1 MGKMPDRTDIALLE
15 AWSAGSSEEAFAALA
30 RRYGGLLY
38 HAARRRT
45 GRDDL
50 AGEAAQN
57 SLLILARKAPQLRHL
72 PSLAGW
78 LHRTACYEAS
88 KLLRRESRHQA
99 RMKHLPLPDDDDEG
113 ASWKDAAP
121 LLDRALDE
129 LPEKDR
135 QVIFLKYFEGLS
147 FEQMARRFGGEPAAW
162 RQRGSRAVERL
173 RMSLTKRGAAV
184 SATALATGL
193 GTSFTQA
200 APTAFLATLPPAS
213 TAVAALSWKTLSL
226 HSLHLMK
233 MKPAVVFTIALLAS
247 LIPLGFQAAALSDA
261 RLRVSALEAS
271 SQPGSAADP
280 SRHTSLAENRGTSLL
295 SLVSL
300 ADGLLAVEQGD
311 PIRGW
316 QIERRIAAMDRDEL
330 ERRLMESGD
339 IDLGTERRRV
349 LVRALFWRFCKLS
362 PYSGPKPDR
371 VLALATRLS
380 AQMRADG
387 GDLWGAAE
395 EVIGQWVAD
404 DAENAAAWYRSAWQS
419 GSLGETTRSA
429 LVAGEVFNGLQAK
442 DPAAALG
449 FYRSLSD
456 TERQVVLGGGGAYTN
471 PDLLFELSLDIKDA
485 RLRGIS
491 LDRAFGNSEG
501 KSPAEIREWIQRVQA
516 EGPEAA
522 DWIGSATPP
531 KASTPP
537 GPPGCFSRTSAG
549 PTPVR
554 RSRRWTRSGKE
565 TRTCRC
571 WPPTSAGPTSTSEP
585 SPMRSVA
592 AGSSR
597 IASCAR
603 KPCGYCSASPAPMAT
618 PANSPAKAD
627 SPKWN
632 WIASFPSS
640 HENSHSC
647 RPCCRPRHGPLAK
660 ERAIAA

>member
-349 LVRALFWRFCKLS
+349 LVRALFWRYCKLS
-362 PYSGPKPDR
+362 PYSGTKPDR

-522 DWIGSATPP
+522 DWIARAAKGSSAPTGTTPETIATRLEWLREAAEGLDAARATGVFLSDICRSDPGAAF
-531 KASTPP
+531 KALDAEWERNPDVQMLATYVGRSY
-537 GPPGCFSRTSAG
+537 FDERTVTDAI
-549 PTPVR
+549 R
-554 RSRRWTRSGKE
+554 RSRLITDRELREEALRLLLRVPRPNGDARE
-565 TRTCRC
+565 L
-571 WPPTSAGPTSTSEP
+571 
-585 SPMRSVA
+585 
-592 AGSSR
+592 
-597 IASCAR
+597 AR
-603 KPCGYCSASPAPMAT
+603 KGGLTEVELDRILPQQP
-618 PANSPAKAD
+618 
-627 SPKWN
+627 
-632 WIASFPSS
+632 
-640 HENSHSC
+640 
-647 RPCCRPRHGPLAK
+647 
-660 ERAIAA
+660 

>member
-1 MGKMPDRTDIALLE
+1 MPDRTDIALLE
-15 AWSAGSSEEAFAALA
+15 AWSDGGSEEAFAALA

-38 HAARRRT
+38 HAALRRT

-78 LHRTACYEAS
+78 LHRTACYEAY

-99 RMKHLPLPDDDDEG
+99 RMKHLPLPHDEDG
-113 ASWKDAAP
+113 DASWKDAAP

-173 RMSLTKRGAAV
+173 KMSLTKRGAAV
-184 SATALATGL
+184 SAAALATGL

-233 MKPAVVFTIALLAS
+233 MKPAVVFTIALLVS
-247 LIPLGFQAAALSDA
+247 LIPLGYQAAALSDA

-280 SRHTSLAENRGTSLL
+280 SRHTSLAENRGTSVL

-311 PIRGW
+311 SIRGW

-362 PYSGPKPDR
+362 PYSGTKPDR

-429 LVAGEVFNGLQAK
+429 LVAGKVFNGLQAK
-442 DPAAALG
+442 DPDAALA

-522 DWIGSATPP
+522 DWIARAAKGSSAPTGTTPETIATRLEWLREAAEGLDAARATGGFLSDICRSAPGAAF
-531 KASTPP
+531 KALDAEWERNPDEQMLATYIGRSYFDEDTV
-537 GPPGCFSRTSAG
+537 TDAI
-549 PTPVR
+549 R
-554 RSRRWTRSGKE
+554 RSRLITDRELRDEALRQLLRVPRPNGDARE
-565 TRTCRC
+565 L
-571 WPPTSAGPTSTSEP
+571 
-585 SPMRSVA
+585 
-592 AGSSR
+592 
-597 IASCAR
+597 AR
-603 KPCGYCSASPAPMAT
+603 KGGLT
-618 PANSPAKAD
+618 D
-627 SPKWN
+627 
-632 WIASFPSS
+632 
-640 HENSHSC
+640 EE
-647 RPCCRPRHGPLAK
+647 L
-660 ERAIAA
+660 ERILPQQP

>member
-1 MGKMPDRTDIALLE
+1 MPDRTDNALLE
-15 AWSAGSSEEAFAALA
+15 AWSDGSSDEAFAALA

-38 HAARRRT
+38 HAALRRT

-72 PSLAGW
+72 PNLAGW

-99 RMKHLPLPDDDDEG
+99 RMKHLPPPNDDDGD

-129 LPEKDR
+129 LPENDR

-147 FEQMARRFGGEPAAW
+147 FEQMARRLGGEPAAW

-173 RMSLTKRGAAV
+173 RVSLTKRGAAV

-213 TAVAALSWKTLSL
+213 TAAAALSWKALTL

-233 MKPAVVFTIALLAS
+233 MKPAAVFTIALLVS

-261 RLRVSALEAS
+261 RMRVSALEAS

-280 SRHTSLAENRGTSLL
+280 SRHTSLAENRGTSVL

-349 LVRALFWRFCKLS
+349 LVRALFWRYCKLS
-362 PYSGPKPDR
+362 PYSGTKPDR
-371 VLALATRLS
+371 VLAIATRLS
-380 AQMRADG
+380 TQMRADG

-404 DAENAAAWYRSAWQS
+404 DAESAAAWYRSAWQS

-429 LVAGEVFNGLQAK
+429 LVAGKVFNGLQAK
-442 DPAAALG
+442 DPDAALA

-471 PDLLFELSLDIKDA
+471 PDLLFELSLDIKDE

-491 LDRAFGNSEG
+491 LDRAFGNFEG
-501 KSPAEIREWIQRVQA
+501 KSPAEIREWIQRAQA
-516 EGPEAA
+516 EGTEAAEWIARAARGSSAEIGTTPETIATRLEWLREAA
-522 DWIGSATPP
+522 DGLDAARATGVFLSDICQSYPGAAFKALDAEWERNPDEQMLATYIGRSNFDEDTVTDAI
-531 KASTPP
+531 
-537 GPPGCFSRTSAG
+537 
-549 PTPVR
+549 R
-554 RSRRWTRSGKE
+554 RSRLITDRELRDEALRQLLRVPRPNGDARE
-565 TRTCRC
+565 L
-571 WPPTSAGPTSTSEP
+571 
-585 SPMRSVA
+585 
-592 AGSSR
+592 
-597 IASCAR
+597 AR
-603 KPCGYCSASPAPMAT
+603 KGGLT
-618 PANSPAKAD
+618 D
-627 SPKWN
+627 
-632 WIASFPSS
+632 
-640 HENSHSC
+640 EE
-647 RPCCRPRHGPLAK
+647 L
-660 ERAIAA
+660 ERILPQQP

>member
-1 MGKMPDRTDIALLE
+1 MPDRTDIALLE
-15 AWSAGSSEEAFAALA
+15 AWSDGSSEEAFAALA

-38 HAARRRT
+38 HAALRRT
-45 GRDDL
+45 GREDL

-72 PSLAGW
+72 PGLAGW

-99 RMKHLPLPDDDDEG
+99 RMKHLQLPDDENDGD

-147 FEQMARRFGGEPAAW
+147 FEQMARRLGGEPAAW

-173 RMSLTKRGAAV
+173 RISLTKRGAAV

-200 APTAFLATLPPAS
+200 APSAFLATLPPAS
-213 TAVAALSWKTLSL
+213 TAAAAVSWKALTL

-233 MKPAVVFTIALLAS
+233 MKPAVVFTIALLVS

-261 RLRVSALEAS
+261 RLRASALEAAS
-271 SQPGSAADP
+271 RPGSAAHP
-280 SRHTSLAENRGTSLL
+280 SPQTSPAESRGNSVL

-300 ADGLLAVEQGD
+300 ADGLLAAEQGD
-311 PIRGW
+311 PLRGL

-330 ERRLMESGD
+330 EQRLMESGD

-349 LVRALFWRFCKLS
+349 LVQALFKRFCQLS
-362 PYSGPKPDR
+362 PYSGTRPDR

-387 GDLWGAAE
+387 GDLWGPAR

-429 LVAGEVFNGLQAK
+429 LVAGEVFNGLQTK
-442 DPAAALG
+442 DPAAALE

-456 TERQVVLGGGGAYTN
+456 TERQVVLGGGGAYTD
-471 PDLLFELSLDIKDA
+471 PDLLFELSLDIKDD
-485 RLRGIS
+485 RLRRIS

-501 KSPAEIREWIQRVQA
+501 KSPAEIREWIRRVQA
-516 EGPEAA
+516 DGPEAA
-522 DWIGSATPP
+522 DWIARAARGSIGMTATTPEAVATRLEWLREAAEGLDAARATGVFLSDVCRSDP
-531 KASTPP
+531 GAAFKALDAEWERNPDEQMLATYIGRSYFD
-537 GPPGCFSRTSAG
+537 GRTVSDAI
-549 PTPVR
+549 R
-554 RSRRWTRSGKE
+554 RSRLLTDRELRDEALRQLLRVPRPNGDARELALKGGLTE
-565 TRTCRC
+565 
-571 WPPTSAGPTSTSEP
+571 EELE
-585 SPMRSVA
+585 
-592 AGSSR
+592 R
-597 IASCAR
+597 IL
-603 KPCGYCSASPAPMAT
+603 
-618 PANSPAKAD
+618 
-627 SPKWN
+627 
-632 WIASFPSS
+632 
-640 HENSHSC
+640 
-647 RPCCRPRHGPLAK
+647 PRQP
-660 ERAIAA
+660 

>member
-1 MGKMPDRTDIALLE
+1 MPDRTDIALLE
-15 AWSAGSSEEAFAALA
+15 AWTDGSSEEAFAALA

-38 HAARRRT
+38 HAALRRT

-72 PSLAGW
+72 PGLAGW

-88 KLLRRESRHQA
+88 KLLRRESRHLA
-99 RMKHLPLPDDDDEG
+99 RMKHLPLPDDKDDDT
-113 ASWKDAAP
+113 SWKDAAP

-135 QVIFLKYFEGLS
+135 QVIFFKYFEGLS

-162 RQRGSRAVERL
+162 RQRGSRAIERL
-173 RMSLTKRGAAV
+173 RISLTKRGAAV

-213 TAVAALSWKTLSL
+213 SVAAISWKALTL

-233 MKPAVVFTIALLAS
+233 MKPAAVFTLVLLAS
-247 LIPLGFQAAALSDA
+247 LFPLGFQAAALSDA

-271 SQPGSAADP
+271 NQQESAADP
-280 SRHTSLAENRGTSLL
+280 SRQTSLAESRGNSVL

-349 LVRALFWRFCKLS
+349 LVRALFWRYCKLS
-362 PYSGPKPDR
+362 PYSGTKPDR
-371 VLALATRLS
+371 VLAIATRLS
-380 AQMRADG
+380 TQMRADG

-404 DAENAAAWYRSAWQS
+404 DAESAAAWYRSAWQS
-419 GSLGETTRSA
+419 GSLGETTRST
-429 LVAGEVFNGLQAK
+429 LVAGKVFNGLQAK
-442 DPAAALG
+442 DPDAALA

-456 TERQVVLGGGGAYTN
+456 TERQVVLGGGGAYTD
-471 PDLLFELSLDIKDA
+471 PDLLFELSLDIKDD

-501 KSPAEIREWIQRVQA
+501 KSPAEIREWIQRVQTD
-516 EGPEAA
+516 GPEAA
-522 DWIGSATPP
+522 DWIARAARGSIGMTATSPEAIASRLEWLREAADGLDAARATGVFLSDICQSYP
-531 KASTPP
+531 GAAFKALDAEWERNPDEQMLATYIGRSNFDEDTV
-537 GPPGCFSRTSAG
+537 TDAI
-549 PTPVR
+549 R
-554 RSRRWTRSGKE
+554 RSRLITDRELRDEALRQLLRVPRPNGDARE
-565 TRTCRC
+565 L
-571 WPPTSAGPTSTSEP
+571 
-585 SPMRSVA
+585 
-592 AGSSR
+592 
-597 IASCAR
+597 AR
-603 KPCGYCSASPAPMAT
+603 KGGLT
-618 PANSPAKAD
+618 D
-627 SPKWN
+627 
-632 WIASFPSS
+632 
-640 HENSHSC
+640 EE
-647 RPCCRPRHGPLAK
+647 L
-660 ERAIAA
+660 ERILPQQP